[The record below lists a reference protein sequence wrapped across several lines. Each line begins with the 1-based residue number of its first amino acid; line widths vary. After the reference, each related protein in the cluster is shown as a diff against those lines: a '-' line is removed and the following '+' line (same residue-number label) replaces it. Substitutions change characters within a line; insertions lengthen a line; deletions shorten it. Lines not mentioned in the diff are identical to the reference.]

1 MNHFPVLVHSKC
13 GIWNH
18 IQIASKIP
26 AIQIVHYRA
35 LLLSGCYFVCFSKFL
50 YCNAFCMRNP
60 CLVLFFYG
68 LSAFTVYFCCWI
80 VSLSHLPFSFTIL
93 GCDTR
98 QWILFGVYWIG
109 HTIGSFMFCFA
120 CANAFHAADTSRCI
134 LLSIRR
140 MK

>member
-50 YCNAFCMRNP
+50 YCNAFCMRDP
-60 CLVLFFYG
+60 CLVLFFFTDYLHLQCISVAE
-68 LSAFTVYFCCWI
+68 LSVCHIYPSAVQFLAAI
-80 VSLSHLPFSFTIL
+80 HVSEFYLECTELDIL
-93 GCDTR
+93 
-98 QWILFGVYWIG
+98 
-109 HTIGSFMFCFA
+109 
-120 CANAFHAADTSRCI
+120 
-134 LLSIRR
+134 
-140 MK
+140 